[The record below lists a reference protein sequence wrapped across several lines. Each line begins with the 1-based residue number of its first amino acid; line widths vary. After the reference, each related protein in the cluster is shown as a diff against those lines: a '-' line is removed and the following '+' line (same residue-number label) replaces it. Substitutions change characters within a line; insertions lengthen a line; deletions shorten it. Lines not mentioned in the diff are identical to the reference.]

1 MEELVLKR
9 LSRSQ
14 LRTLAPLLLI
24 LVLGMASI
32 GGFLNYFTLALEE
45 ASRDDLRNRVAI
57 ALELEGDQIAVFS
70 TQYSYWD
77 EAYRKLVTRPD
88 RGFANDHIGGYMTKY
103 MDVDISLV
111 VNRGSRVVF
120 AYRDGKPADV
130 NFNALKAAGLT
141 EIFAMDR
148 SLKDPAKGEHGLL
161 GFDDKVYLV
170 GVNAFDD
177 QFSSDGQK
185 VSFLVLARELD
196 ARYLDELAIKYQIP
210 GLRFDTRGNAVA
222 DLKLPVWGITG
233 EQLSALTWQDPALA
247 RPIGRQLAPFAAATT
262 IAMCL
267 LTLFLV
273 RSELARHHEHS
284 KSLSRIAYRDEL
296 TGIDNR
302 RAFMESGRRELVRS
316 DRSGRPVLLMMLDV
330 DHFKSIN
337 DKHGHATG
345 DEVLVQLAECLRREL
360 REYDLV
366 ARIGGEEFAV
376 MIAEMSLEQGKFTAE
391 RLRKAIEKLHSLVG
405 ERIPAITASIGL
417 AEYKSGAED
426 LDGLMSRADR
436 ALYKAKHS
444 GRNRC
449 VAVNGRVSP
458 ASLKRA
464 AG

>member
-1 MEELVLKR
+1 MEELVLKKI
-9 LSRSQ
+9 SRSQ

-24 LVLGMASI
+24 LLLGMASI

-45 ASRDDLRNRVAI
+45 ASREDLRNRVGI
-57 ALELEGDQIAVFS
+57 ALQLEGDQMAVFS

-77 EAYRKLVTRPD
+77 EAYRKLVTQPD
-88 RGFANDHIGGYMTKY
+88 RSFANDHIGGYMKKY

-111 VNRGSRVVF
+111 VNRGNRVVF
-120 AYRDGKPADV
+120 AYRDGKPADID
-130 NFNALKAAGLT
+130 FRALGAVGLT

-148 SLKDPAKGEHGLL
+148 SIKDPAKGQHGML
-161 GFDDKVYLV
+161 GFEDKVYLV

-177 QFSSDGQK
+177 QFSSDSQK
-185 VSFLVLARELD
+185 VSYLVLARELD
-196 ARYLDELAIKYQIP
+196 ERYMNELSIKYQIP
-210 GLRFDTRGNAVA
+210 GLRFDTRGNALE
-222 DLKLPVWGITG
+222 DLSLPIWSVTG
-233 EQLSALTWQDPALA
+233 TQLAALTWQDPALA

-273 RSELARHHEHS
+273 RSELARHHEHN

-316 DRSGRPVLLMMLDV
+316 DRSGRPVLLMMMDV
-330 DHFKSIN
+330 DHFKAIN

-376 MIAEMSLEQGKFTAE
+376 MIAEMSLDQGKFTAE
-391 RLRKAIEKLHSLVG
+391 RLRKAVEKLHSLVG
-405 ERIPAITASIGL
+405 GKIPAITTSIGL
-417 AEYKSGAED
+417 AEYESGRED

-449 VAVNGRVSP
+449 VAVTGQ
-458 ASLKRA
+458 AAADDLERA